1 MKRRFENRMT
11 KNTWDDWKES
21 NESSLDIFNGNIN
34 AIRYPNWYSSP
45 NRDGLEVKG
54 RNVYDFSGIHLKDVM
69 IHNAFAEGLNIQKSV
84 FEDVYFDDGDFSRAN
99 FCNCQF
105 INTKFNKTIFTDANF
120 NGATFINCNLNRV
133 NLTNA
138 KFQVKEIKET
148 VIYGISAWDIEIS
161 EDSIQS
167 KLVIEKTYSLY
178 SEIIAEGRIPLMVDN
193 IELAQFIYYLSNH
206 KKLRDTINILNNRGV
221 LLLGKFK
228 DGGLERLYKLR
239 DWFSDQNYLPMIFD
253 FDRPSSLDYTETIV
267 TLSGLSKL
275 VVADLSGDSVPQEL
289 HAILTNFVKPVI
301 VYHDKVAYS
310 MLKDL
315 KRKNKY
321 FHDIKFDGTEKN
333 LLTLL
338 PAKLKE
344 AETDFRDII
353 IDLAKEYD

>member
-1 MKRRFENRMT
+1 METNITWNDWLSANGEVGNPSYINQPSWVGFT
-11 KNTWDDWKES
+11 K
-21 NESSLDIFNGNIN
+21 GNN
-34 AIRYPNWYSSP
+34 SYN
-45 NRDGLEVKG
+45 
-54 RNVYDFSGIHLKDVM
+54 FSGINLTGVD
-69 IHNAFAEGLNIQKSV
+69 INRAFAEGLNMQNAVLKNV
-84 FEDVYFDDGDFSRAN
+84 NFEEGDFSRAN
-99 FCNCQF
+99 FNNSKF
-105 INTKFNKTIFTDANF
+105 INCKFNKTILTDAFF
-120 NGATFINCNLNRV
+120 NGSTFHNCNLNRV

-138 KFQVKEIKET
+138 DFCVKEITET
-148 VIYGISAWDIEIS
+148 VVYGISAWDLKTSEI
-161 EDSIQS
+161 SIQS
-167 KLVIEKTYSLY
+167 KLVIEKTYGLY

-275 VVADLSGDSVPQEL
+275 VVADLSGNSVPQEL

-315 KRKNKY
+315 KRKNTY
-321 FHDIKFDGTEKN
+321 FHDIKFDGTAKN

-338 PAKLKE
+338 PSKLKE
-344 AETDFRDII
+344 AEKDFKNII
-353 IDLAKEYD
+353 MDLAKEYD